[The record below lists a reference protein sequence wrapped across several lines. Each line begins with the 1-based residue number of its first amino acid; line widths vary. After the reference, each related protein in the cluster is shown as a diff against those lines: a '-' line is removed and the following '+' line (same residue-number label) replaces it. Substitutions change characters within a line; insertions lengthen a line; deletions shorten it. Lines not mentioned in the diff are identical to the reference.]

1 VRPSNLG
8 RNQQRDENGI
18 GTMGRVRM
26 GLLCGLVGVRG
37 TESGDTKKML
47 FSYMGGIRSVFQG
60 HSPGDARV
68 CVMPFGGAHV
78 PCAGHC

>member
-1 VRPSNLG
+1 MRPSNLG

-37 TESGDTKKML
+37 TESGDAKNMVKGDEC
-47 FSYMGGIRSVFQG
+47 SIYSSFQG
-60 HSPGDARV
+60 H
-68 CVMPFGGAHV
+68 
-78 PCAGHC
+78 